1 MRRFTRYLY
10 EYEQEKKMRNVGF
23 VKVEQDMDQC
33 VIHVHGKGFWM
44 EEDPKGL
51 EVYLFWNRKEKC
63 TGIHMG
69 VTEPPAPGL
78 NYRLCYTPEDTGE
91 KENYDLVNGIILK
104 DMNGHWYAAV
114 WNDDVVNVCRME
126 KWEMAEEKTGQEM
139 ECRSDVLEKLSKSGD
154 EKRTEAGTGEETGGE
169 REKTAEETDVERE
182 RAAEEEIDAKR
193 EKNVKEEADVEREK
207 TVKEEADVEREKT
220 VKEETDV
227 EREKTV
233 ETETYV
239 EKTKY
244 RGKNRTVEE
253 TGAKK
258 EKNRSEKTYEEE
270 KNVGEMS
277 GEKNTKNG
285 SPDMYDIK
293 NCTYK
298 ENNDAE
304 KRYKVRKIQR
314 KDMVCLPRCEW
325 KHANNSFLVHGYY
338 NYHHL
343 ILTVRGGQLKLGVPG
358 VYHPQEARAAESF
371 GFPEFLPVEETGLAL
386 MEEEKNDRETFGYWC
401 RNVRGPESCA
411 DVQSKTR
418 VEENTEVEM
427 GGRY

>member
-1 MRRFTRYLY
+1 M
-10 EYEQEKKMRNVGF
+10 
-23 VKVEQDMDQC
+23 C
-33 VIHVHGKGFWM
+33 
-44 EEDPKGL
+44 DP
-51 EVYLFWNRKEKC
+51 
-63 TGIHMG
+63 
-69 VTEPPAPGL
+69 
-78 NYRLCYTPEDTGE
+78 
-91 KENYDLVNGIILK
+91 VNGIILK